1 MCDAK
6 SPSKTP
12 RCHNCAK
19 PMELLRRTSRCGGLP
34 DLCSFYCLAC
44 DEWHVEE
51 DDGASEQRQHPGV
64 AA

>member
-1 MCDAK
+1 MHDAK
-6 SPSKTP
+6 SPPKTP
-12 RCHNCAK
+12 RCDNCAR
-19 PMELLRRTSRCGGLP
+19 PMQLLRRTSRYGGLP

-51 DDGASEQRQHPGV
+51 REAASEQQRRPHV